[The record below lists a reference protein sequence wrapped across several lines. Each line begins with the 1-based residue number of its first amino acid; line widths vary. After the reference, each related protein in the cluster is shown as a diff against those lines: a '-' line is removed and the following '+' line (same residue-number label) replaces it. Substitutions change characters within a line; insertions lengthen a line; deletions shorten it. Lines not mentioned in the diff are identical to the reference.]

1 MPLSETIT
9 LSEVLKRMRELPS
22 FCISYVSYNK
32 RKKTGGV
39 IKELA
44 EAVTLG
50 KLNSSS
56 NTSNFATPSKNA
68 NHKEN
73 LTMNI
78 QETIMGIEQGH
89 PIKIHI
95 YLITKFEGKKVILG

>member
-50 KLNSSS
+50 KLNPSS
-56 NTSNFATPSKNA
+56 NISNFATPSKNA
-68 NHKEN
+68 NHKE
-73 LTMNI
+73 T
-78 QETIMGIEQGH
+78 E
-89 PIKIHI
+89 
-95 YLITKFEGKKVILG
+95 KVRAAHLWQSAKHLCPP